1 MLRLRAP
8 WRVMTVSSL
17 AIGLTVMISPPAQ
30 ATLLM
35 DFSVTPSSIA
45 TGGSALLDLHV
56 TTQVRYSGSFIEDVS
71 LTFSSGDGQSFAFV
85 PALFDSHDQHFQH
98 QFTYSNPG
106 VFFPSVTG
114 GIDEAEPTASSI
126 LHAHWDVSLSSRLA
140 GTSSS
145 STIPEPSAILLFSAG
160 LAVLAGVTNQP
171 TR

>member
-114 GIDEAEPTASSI
+114 GIDEGETRAAP
-126 LHAHWDVSLSSRLA
+126 LFRAHLGDRPRSRRS
-140 GTSSS
+140 G
-145 STIPEPSAILLFSAG
+145 
-160 LAVLAGVTNQP
+160 
-171 TR
+171 